1 MPNYYQLT
9 PQDKSSSVYLN
20 QTVDTSRDF
29 YVAFDYSC
37 YGSTVSGNHGFCL
50 SLVDCGVPFI
60 EPGTPDAGY
69 SVPGSK
75 EIGPGYAL
83 GATKAFIQT
92 SFLPFPI
99 PVDRNYPGIK
109 KSALAIGFDIA
120 GNFGSNSVAPSMNGY
135 NVPLANSIAVRSG
148 EDNGFNLLY
157 RTENLSGSAFSSPFT
172 LYRQSA
178 TAVDY
183 RTFRA
188 KITDLGKRVILDHRF
203 GDGDRYKNI
212 LNLELPY
219 YLPPTVYPVLSFNSN
234 ILDTKFQVKNF
245 HINAFLASPTPT
257 PTITPTIT
265 PTPSITPTITP
276 TPSITPTITPTPSI
290 TPTITPTHT
299 VTPTRTVTPTITP
312 TNTPT
317 ITFTPTITPTIT
329 PTATITPTVT
339 RTPTNTPT
347 VTVTPSVTPTETVT
361 PTITPTVTKTP
372 TNTPTMTVTPTITP
386 TITPT
391 ETVTPSVTPTIS
403 ITPTITPTV
412 TITPTITPTIS
423 ITPTRTPT
431 TTVTPTTTPNVF
443 AFSSLQTGLI
453 INDNTY
459 ATPYP
464 MTFNVTGVATPV
476 TRIAITLS
484 AFDHTYPSDVAML
497 LVSPAGSACIVAG
510 RIQGDIPATFVDVE
524 LDGISPNGPWD
535 GYSAGYYQTNTS
547 DSYFDFALIN
557 GCPEGPYETS
567 FNIFNNIPAVDVNGT
582 WKLYI
587 QDFASADA
595 GTLHSARLYIYF

>member
-9 PQDKSSSVYLN
+9 PQDKSSAVYLN

-50 SLVDCGVPFI
+50 SLVDCGTPLV

-83 GATKAFIQT
+83 GATKAYIQT
-92 SFLPFPI
+92 TFIPFPV

-109 KSALAIGFDIA
+109 KSALAIGFDIT

-135 NVPLANSIAVRSG
+135 NIPLANSIAVRSG

-157 RTENLSGSAFSSPFT
+157 RTENLSGSAFASPFA
-172 LYRQSA
+172 LYRQSV

-188 KITDLGKRVILDHRF
+188 KITDLGKRVILDYRF
-203 GDGDRYKNI
+203 NDGDKYKNI

-234 ILDTKFQVKNF
+234 VLDTKFQVKNF
-245 HINAFLASPTPT
+245 HINAFLSTP
-257 PTITPTIT
+257 T

-276 TPSITPTITPTPSI
+276 TPSITPTITQTPSITPTITQTPSI
-290 TPTITPTHT
+290 TPTITPTNTVTPTHT
-299 VTPTRTVTPTITP
+299 VTPTA
-312 TNTPT
+312 
-317 ITFTPTITPTIT
+317 TPTITPTIT
-329 PTATITPTVT
+329 PTVTITPTTTV
-339 RTPTNTPT
+339 TPT
-347 VTVTPSVTPTETVT
+347 VT
-361 PTITPTVTKTP
+361 PTV
-372 TNTPTMTVTPTITP
+372 TVTPTITP

-391 ETVTPSVTPTIS
+391 TTVTPTTTPTIS
-403 ITPTITPTV
+403 ITPTITPTT

-423 ITPTRTPT
+423 ITPTITPT
-431 TTVTPTTTPNVF
+431 VTVTPTTTPNVF

-464 MTFNVTGVATPV
+464 MTFNVSGIATPA
-476 TRIAITLS
+476 TRIAISLS

-510 RIQGDIPATFVDVE
+510 RIQGDTAATFVDVV

-535 GYSAGYYQTNTS
+535 GYSAGQYQTNSS
-547 DSYFDFALIN
+547 DTYFDFTLIN

-567 FNIFNNIPAVDVNGT
+567 FSIFNNTPSIDVNGT

-587 QDFASADA
+587 QDFASADV
-595 GTLHSARLYIYF
+595 GTLHSAKLYIYF